1 MIREYKAYDL
11 DRIMELWLKTNKK
24 AHPYIKES
32 YWEEQHYNEVRKLI
46 PEAAVFV
53 YEKDGNILGFIG
65 LMESYVAGIFI
76 DESYQSNGIGRQLLE
91 KVKSIKE
98 ELLLQ
103 VYVKNSRAVT
113 FYKREGFSILQE
125 QSDEATLEKEYVM
138 KWSKEKVY

>member
-1 MIREYKAYDL
+1 
-11 DRIMELWLKTNKK
+11 MELWLETNKK
-24 AHPYIKES
+24 AHPFIKES
-32 YWEEQHYNEVRKLI
+32 YWEEHYEEVRKLI

-113 FYKREGFSILQE
+113 FYKREGFSIVQE

-138 KWSKEKVY
+138 KWVKEKVN